1 MSASRKRSTLKKKFP
16 ITENGGIFFF
26 LPSNLFSE
34 YDEPDEFE
42 GDETKQIELT
52 LTEIFNYYARK
63 YTDKPTE
70 FEQMHNQL
78 HNLGLRGYIAFLND
92 M

>member
-1 MSASRKRSTLKKKFP
+1 MEVLNQER
-16 ITENGGIFFF
+16 
-26 LPSNLFSE
+26 PSEKDNQL
-34 YDEPDEFE
+34 EFA
-42 GDETKQIELT
+42 

-63 YTDKPTE
+63 YTDKPTD

-78 HNLGLRGYIAFLND
+78 FNLGLRGYIAFTKD

>member
-1 MSASRKRSTLKKKFP
+1 MSASKKRFTLKKKFP

-34 YDEPDEFE
+34 YDENEADEFE
-42 GDETKQIELT
+42 GDENKQIELA

-63 YTDKPTE
+63 YIDKPTE
-70 FEQMHNQL
+70 FEQMHN
-78 HNLGLRGYIAFLND
+78 
-92 M
+92 